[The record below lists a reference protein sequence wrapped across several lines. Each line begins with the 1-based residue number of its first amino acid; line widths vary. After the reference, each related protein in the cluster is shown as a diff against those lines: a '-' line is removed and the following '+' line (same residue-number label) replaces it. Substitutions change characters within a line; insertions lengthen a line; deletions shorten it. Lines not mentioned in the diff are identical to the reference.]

1 LIGEEEINEVIDT
14 LRSDWITT
22 GPKVKRFEEG
32 FAQFVDAP
40 DALALSSCTAA
51 MHLSLLALGIGPGDA
66 VITTPLTF
74 CSGVHVIEHV
84 GATPVFVDVEP
95 VTLNLDPDGIRL
107 QIERTEKVLGLRVK
121 AIMPVHLYGHPCD
134 RDAILKI
141 AAEYHLAVIEDA
153 AHSLPAAYNG
163 RPIGALS
170 AAESVPVLTCFSFY
184 ATKNLTTAE
193 GGMLTGNRGLLEEAR
208 RWSLHGM
215 NRDAWKRYGANGSW
229 FYDVDCPGYKYNM
242 TDIQA
247 ALGLV
252 QLKKLSQFHARR
264 KEIVHQ
270 YQTAFRS
277 HEELEV
283 PTERSDS
290 QHAWHIYALR
300 LNLDR
305 LRITRDQFIQEMHSR
320 NIGCS
325 VHFIPVHLLRYY
337 RERYHFKPEDFPI
350 AASEYERLISLPLS
364 PRMCDQDVEDVID
377 AVTSIVETHTSA
389 RRVDVLSA

>member
-1 LIGEEEINEVIDT
+1 

-22 GPKVKRFEEG
+22 GPKVKRFEED
-32 FAQFVDAP
+32 FAHFVHAP

-51 MHLSLLALGIGPGDA
+51 MHLSLLALGIGRGDA

-84 GATPVFVDVEP
+84 GATPVLVDVEP
-95 VTLNLDPDGIRL
+95 VTLNLDPDRIRL
-107 QIERTEKVLGLRVK
+107 QIERTQEVLGLRVK

-153 AHSLPAAYNG
+153 AHSLPAAYKG
-163 RPIGALS
+163 RPIGSLS
-170 AAESVPVLTCFSFY
+170 ATENVPVLTCFSFY

-193 GGMLTGNRGLLEEAR
+193 GGMLTGDHGLLEEAR

-215 NRDAWKRYGANGSW
+215 NRDAWNRYGVNGSW

-247 ALGLV
+247 ALGLI
-252 QLKKLSQFHARR
+252 QLRKLSQFHARR
-264 KEIVHQ
+264 KEIVHK
-270 YQTAFRS
+270 YQAAFRA

-283 PTERSDS
+283 PIERGDA

-305 LRITRDQFIQEMHSR
+305 LRITRDQFIKEMQSR

-337 RERYHFKPEDFPI
+337 RERYHFIPNDFPI
-350 AASEYERLISLPLS
+350 AMREYERLISLPLS
-364 PRMCDQDVEDVID
+364 ARMCDPDVDEVID
-377 AVTSIVETHTSA
+377 AVTSIVETHGSA
-389 RRVDVLSA
+389 RPVDVLSA

>member
-1 LIGEEEINEVIDT
+1 
-14 LRSDWITT
+14 
-22 GPKVKRFEEG
+22 
-32 FAQFVDAP
+32 
-40 DALALSSCTAA
+40 
-51 MHLSLLALGIGPGDA
+51 
-66 VITTPLTF
+66 
-74 CSGVHVIEHV
+74 V
-84 GATPVFVDVEP
+84 GATPILVDVEP
-95 VTLNLDPDGIRL
+95 VTLNIDPDGIRM

-141 AAEYHLAVIEDA
+141 AAEYHLAVVEDA
-153 AHSLPAAYNG
+153 AHSLPATYKG
-163 RPIGALS
+163 HPIGSVS
-170 AAESVPVLTCFSFY
+170 ANEDVPVLTCFSFY

-193 GGMLTGNRGLLEEAR
+193 GGMLTGSKELLEEAR

-247 ALGLV
+247 ALGLI
-252 QLKKLSQFHARR
+252 QLRKLSQFHARR
-264 KEIVHQ
+264 SEIVQ
-270 YQTAFRS
+270 KYWAAFRDR
-277 HEELEV
+277 EELEV
-283 PTERSDS
+283 PTERTDS

-305 LRITRDQFIQEMHSR
+305 LSIPRDQFIQEMQSR

-337 RERYHFKPEDFPI
+337 RERYHFKPDDFPI
-350 AASEYERLISLPLS
+350 AMREYERLVSLPLS
-364 PRMCDQDVEDVID
+364 PRMSDQDVEDVID
-377 AVTSIVETHTSA
+377 AVTSIVETHSSA
-389 RRVDVLSA
+389 RRIDVLSA